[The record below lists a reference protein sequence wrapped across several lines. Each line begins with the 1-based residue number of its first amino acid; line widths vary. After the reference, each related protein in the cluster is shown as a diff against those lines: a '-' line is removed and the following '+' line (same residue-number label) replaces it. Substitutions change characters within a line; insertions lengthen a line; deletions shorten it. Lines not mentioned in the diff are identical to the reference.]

1 MQTFS
6 NCACLPEGA
15 VTTVGY
21 CPSDI
26 AACTNLVS
34 YVLLLAIGGIIASI
48 ARTPNA
54 LISLRNVE
62 PHDKAFAIG
71 FAAAVIDLCGKIL
84 ITKIWFPVPFK

>member
-26 AACTNLVS
+26 AACTNLVP